1 MPISTKIFRVFVSST
16 FSDLIAERDA
26 LQSKVYQRLAALCKA
41 HGASF
46 QAVDLR
52 WGVSEQAAEDQRTM
66 RICLGEIDRCRELT
80 PYPNFILLM
89 GDRYGWQP
97 IPELIPA
104 NEFEKIRTHLS
115 QQRSQTEELQ
125 LLERWY
131 VRDDN
136 ALPPVYELQSR
147 KERRI
152 TYTQWLSIE
161 KNLGLLL
168 RQASKALDFSQT
180 QLRRYQASATEQ
192 EIAHRGLLNNN
203 CDDDSAFFF
212 FREIEGLPDD
222 DRARQ
227 FRDIDSRGEI
237 DTAAQASLARLKA
250 DLRNN
255 FPANTFTYRTCWEDT
270 GPSNKHLDKLCNDVY
285 RQLASAILNAHSG
298 EEDETQLDA
307 ELRAHAL
314 FAKQRSRIFVG
325 RKDTLEGIDRY
336 LGVPAKYPLVIH
348 GPSGS
353 GKSTVI
359 SRALQSTGA
368 CQLAD
373 PIYRFIGTVAGSS
386 NIRLLLASLCS
397 QLRRRCKN
405 FDDPPN
411 EYSDL
416 VRDFWDQLC
425 ACAAISPV
433 LIIIDALD
441 QLHELYDAHGLAW
454 LPFELPENV
463 HFIVSCLPGD
473 CLNRLQAKLP
483 PSQLLGLDSMA
494 AEDAD
499 ELLDL
504 WLGEAGRRLQSEQ
517 RQTVIGAFRDNGL
530 PLYLRLLFEQART
543 WRSNFKPI
551 KPAADIPGLIRETF
565 AVLSAAGRHGR
576 VLVERSLA
584 YIAAGRAG
592 LSHEEVIDVLSRDH
606 QVMADFRRRSPL
618 SPPTDRLPVII
629 WSRLYLDLAPY
640 LTESLADGAQILDF
654 FHRQLR
660 EVVERDYLCPGKR
673 EESHRALSEYFAGQQ
688 LFVEAEGRR
697 SANLRKLTEWPF
709 QLWGAKD
716 WRLLSQTLSDFR
728 FLNAK
733 VSALGTETVI
743 EDFDLLD
750 DANDD
755 ASSEVDYESLKNLQA
770 CLRLASGVLSEDAG
784 QLPAQ
789 LHGRLAARQSPLL
802 RSLLKEAI
810 VRTSKPWLRPLSAS
824 LVSTGGALLT
834 NYVFDRNVEEVAI
847 SSDAANLL
855 IGCDDGSVRIVNI
868 DRGNEIRRL
877 QPHTEEVIAMKPL
890 PGGQCFVSGSRDG
903 NLAVW
908 DDQGKIHTRQRASV
922 RRLWDL
928 DVLPDGNV
936 LVAGGEDEPDEHG
949 YNRGIILLLPL
960 GDAVEKGRLQ
970 VNPGSVIFVAISP
983 RGHILLC
990 GTSHGS
996 IQKWDLDDQ
1005 QLLAET
1011 SLHDGGAFKAAFLP
1025 DGRRALICSGDQS
1038 TGQYN
1043 LRLWDIHSWEELHVF
1058 RHHRYMLTDIAMSQ
1072 TGDRA
1077 LSASYDQT
1085 LCLWDLEGYRLIA
1098 RLAGHRHPVRS
1109 VVLEPK
1115 GDIAYSASGTS
1126 VYRWSLDRATLTDN
1140 TQGHSDPVH
1149 TVTASRDGQIG
1160 ISAAGDDIIAVW
1172 KLSGPQP
1179 VLARRIKNCDARRL
1193 CVSSDVKIMFFA
1205 GDENTVKRTGIWNGT
1220 ESTLFDLQDTTATA
1234 LVSSKNDDVLFV
1246 GCRDGSIFAWDICRG
1261 AEIWRIADAHIEKI
1275 SSLALA
1281 NNGKWLISAGG
1292 DFDLRGWH
1300 TTDGTRIVE
1309 MRNESGAPAVAGACN
1324 ARVVVAGTHYGRI
1337 HVWDKGKPEMLWEL
1351 AHTEFGQNY
1360 SVTAVACSPD
1370 GRYILSGGTDEMV
1383 HAWDTRTGT
1392 RIATY
1397 FAEDRSTC
1405 AHALAQDL
1413 FMVGSRNGAVHFL
1426 RLEV

>member
-16 FSDLIAERDA
+16 FSDFVAERDA
-26 LQSKVYQRLAALCKA
+26 LQSKVYPKLAALCKA

-80 PYPNFILLM
+80 PCPNFILLM

-104 NEFEKIRTHLS
+104 NEFEQIRTLLS
-115 QQRSQTEELQ
+115 LQSPQARELQ

-136 ALPPVYELQSR
+136 ALPPVYELGSR
-147 KERRI
+147 KEWNI
-152 TYTQWLSIE
+152 AYTQWLSIE
-161 KNLGLLL
+161 KHLGLLL
-168 RQASKALDFSQT
+168 RQVSKTLDFSQT
-180 QLRRYQASATEQ
+180 QLRCYQASATER
-192 EIAHRGLLNNN
+192 EIAHRGLLENN

-222 DRARQ
+222 ERARQ
-227 FRDIDSRGEI
+227 FRDIDSKGEI
-237 DTAAQASLARLKA
+237 DTAAQESLARLKA

-270 GPSNKHLDKLCNDVY
+270 GTSHKHLDQLCNDVY
-285 RQLASAILNAHSG
+285 RQLASAILKTHSG

-307 ELRAHAL
+307 ELQAHAL

-325 RKDTLEGIDRY
+325 RQDTLEEIDKY
-336 LGVPAKYPLVIH
+336 LGAPAKFPLVIH

-353 GKSTVI
+353 GKSTVM

-368 CQLAD
+368 RQVAD

-386 NIRLLLASLCS
+386 NIRLLLASLCA

-405 FDDPPN
+405 SDDPPT
-411 EYSDL
+411 EYSEL
-416 VRDFWDQLC
+416 VHDFWNQLY

-433 LIIIDALD
+433 LIILDALD
-441 QLHELYDAHGLAW
+441 QLHEPYDAHGLAW

-463 HFIVSCLPGD
+463 HIIVSCLPGN
-473 CLNRLQAKLP
+473 CLSRLQAKLP
-483 PSQLLGLDSMA
+483 PSNLIGLDAMA
-494 AEDAD
+494 VDDAD
-499 ELLDL
+499 VLLDL
-504 WLGEAGRRLQSEQ
+504 WLGKAGRCLQSEQ
-517 RQTVIGAFRDNGL
+517 RQTVIGAFKDNGL

-543 WRSNFKPI
+543 WRSNFKPF

-565 AVLSAAGRHGR
+565 AAFSAAGRHGQI
-576 VLVERSLA
+576 LVERSLA
-584 YIAAGRAG
+584 YIAAGRDG

-606 QVMADFRRRSPL
+606 LVMDDFRRRSPL
-618 SPPTDRLPVII
+618 SPPTERLPAII

-640 LTESLADGAQILDF
+640 LTERLADGAQVLDF
-654 FHRQLR
+654 FHRQLG

-673 EESHRALSEYFAGQQ
+673 EESHRALSEYFASQQ
-688 LFVEAEGRR
+688 LFVEAEGRH

-709 QLWGAKD
+709 QLGGAKD
-716 WRLLSQTLSDFR
+716 WRILSQILSDFC

-733 VSALGTETVI
+733 VSALGTEAVI
-743 EDFDLLD
+743 EDFDLLE

-755 ASSEVDYESLKNLQA
+755 VSSDVDYESLKNLQA

-789 LHGRLAARQSPLL
+789 LHGRLAARKSPLL
-802 RSLLKEAI
+802 RGLLKEAI

-834 NYVFDRNVEEVAI
+834 NYAFDRNVEVVAI
-847 SSDAANLL
+847 SSDVTKLL
-855 IGCDDGSVRIVNI
+855 VGCDDGSVRIVNI
-868 DRGNEIRRL
+868 DGGNEVRRL
-877 QPHTEEVIAMKPL
+877 QPHTEQIIAMKPL
-890 PGGQCFVSGSRDG
+890 PGSQCFVSGSLDG
-903 NLAVW
+903 HLAVW

-928 DVLPDGNV
+928 DVSPDGNV
-936 LVAGGEDEPDEHG
+936 LVAGGEVEPDEHN
-949 YNRGIILLLPL
+949 YDRGIILLLSL
-960 GDAVEKGRLQ
+960 GDYSEKRRLQ
-970 VNPGSVIFVAISP
+970 VNPGSVSCVAISP
-983 RGHILLC
+983 RRRNLLC

-996 IQKWDLDDQ
+996 IQKWNFDDPQ
-1005 QLLAET
+1005 PLAET
-1011 SLHDGGAFKAAFLP
+1011 SLYDGHVFKASFLP

-1038 TGQYN
+1038 SGQYN
-1043 LRLWDIHSWEELHVF
+1043 LRLWDIDSWEELHIF
-1058 RHHRYMLTDIAMSQ
+1058 RHHRYNLTDVVVSQ

-1077 LSASYDQT
+1077 LSASHDQT
-1085 LCLWDLEGYRLIA
+1085 LCLWDLERYRLIA
-1098 RLAGHRHPVRS
+1098 RFTGHRHPVRS

-1115 GDIAYSASGTS
+1115 GDIAYSASGAS
-1126 VYRWSLDRATLTDN
+1126 VYRWSLDRAALTDN
-1140 TQGHSDPVH
+1140 TQGHADLVH
-1149 TVTASRDGQIG
+1149 TVAASRDGQIG
-1160 ISAAGDDIIAVW
+1160 VSAAGDGSIAVW
-1172 KLSGPQP
+1172 QLSGPQP
-1179 VLARRIKNCDARRL
+1179 VLAHRIKNCDVRRL
-1193 CVSSDVKIMFFA
+1193 CVSSDGKIMFF
-1205 GDENTVKRTGIWNGT
+1205 GGEENMVKRADIWNGT
-1220 ESTLFDLQDTTATA
+1220 ESTLFDLPNTTATA
-1234 LVSSKNDDVLFV
+1234 LICLENDDVLFV
-1246 GCRDGSIFAWDICRG
+1246 GCRDGSIFAWDICQG
-1261 AEIWRIADAHIEKI
+1261 GEIWRIADAHIEKI
-1275 SSLALA
+1275 SGLTLA

-1292 DFDLRGWH
+1292 DFYVRAWH

-1309 MRNESGAPAVAGACN
+1309 MPNGSSAPAVAGA
-1324 ARVVVAGTHYGRI
+1324 REGRIVVAGTHYGCI
-1337 HVWDKGKPEMLWEL
+1337 NIWDERKTEKLWGLE
-1351 AHTEFGQNY
+1351 HDEIGQNY

-1397 FAEDRSTC
+1397 IAEDRSTC
-1405 AHALAQDL
+1405 AHALGPDL

-1426 RLEV
+1426 RLEI